1 MDFLLA
7 ILPIAVLIY
16 VMTKKRS
23 WPSHISLPFAG
34 ALVYVLTLIHFRLD
48 ANLVNA
54 TVVNGALSALTPI
67 SIIWGAIL
75 LSQTMRRSGAEGI
88 ISDWLKRVSPNR
100 VAQLMIV
107 GWAFPFMMEGSSG
120 FGTPAAIAAPLLVGL
135 GFDAVGV
142 TILTLIM
149 NSVPATFGAVGT
161 PMWFGF
167 SQVPLSPSE
176 ILSVSWKSAVVHTI
190 ASLVVPVIA
199 LRFVVGWADIRR
211 NLIFIYLSILSC
223 ALPSLFFSRFNYEFP
238 SLIGGAVGLCLSVLF
253 AKYQMGLAHIHAA
266 RENEVAPTDAAR
278 EVIIAPT
285 DAVREVEIAP
295 PSQHRERVLAFAP
308 YLILIAVLVVTRVR
322 FLPLRAW
329 LNAESPALPMDLGS
343 LGVFSV
349 SVALVFR
356 LESIFGTPSAWSYN
370 ALFVPAL
377 IPFVIVVLLSVPIL
391 RIDLRMLK
399 NAVADATNR
408 LSGPSI
414 TLVGALVMVQLM
426 TLGGDGAQTMI
437 IGQTFATITGRAWP
451 FFAPVLGALGAFFAG
466 SATVSNLTFAGIQDS
481 IARTLD
487 FDRTSILALQSIG
500 AAMGNMI
507 AISNIVAVT
516 SILGLEN
523 QEGFV
528 LKRTVI
534 PLTVYALIAGVA
546 GLLLT

>member
-23 WPSHISLPFAG
+23 WPSHISLPFAA
-34 ALVYVLTLIHFRLD
+34 ALVYFLTLVYFRLD
-48 ANLVNA
+48 PNLVNA

-88 ISDWLKRVSPNR
+88 ISEWLKRVSPNP

-135 GFDAVGV
+135 GFDAKGV

-149 NSVPATFGAVGT
+149 NAVPATFGAVGT

-167 SQVPLSPSE
+167 SQVPLSQSE
-176 ILSVSWKSAVVHTI
+176 ILTVSWKSALVHTI
-190 ASLVVPVIA
+190 AALLMPIIA
-199 LRFVVGWADIRR
+199 LRFVVGWAEIRR
-211 NLIFIYLSILSC
+211 NLVFIYLSILSC
-223 ALPSLFFSRFNYEFP
+223 ALPSLLLSRLNYEFP

-253 AKYQMGLAHIHAA
+253 AKYQLGLARTHA
-266 RENEVAPTDAAR
+266 ESEVEVEVAP
-278 EVIIAPT
+278 
-285 DAVREVEIAP
+285 P
-295 PSQHRERVLAFAP
+295 PQYRQRVLAFAP

-322 FLPLRAW
+322 FLPLREW
-329 LNAESPALPMDLGS
+329 LNAESPALLLNLGS
-343 LGVFSV
+343 LGTFSV
-349 SVALVFR
+349 SVGLVFR
-356 LESIFGTPSAWSYN
+356 LESIFGTASAWSYN

-377 IPFVIVVLLSVPIL
+377 IPFVIVVALSAPLL
-391 RIDLRMLK
+391 RIDLGTLK
-399 NAVADATNR
+399 NAAADATHR

-414 TLVGALVMVQLM
+414 TLVGALIMVQLM
-426 TLGGDGAQTMI
+426 TLGGDSAQTMI
-437 IGQTFATITGRAWP
+437 IGETFANVTGRAWP

-481 IARTLD
+481 IARTLG
-487 FDRTSILALQSIG
+487 FDRTSILALQSVG
-500 AAMGNMI
+500 AAMGNMV

-534 PLTVYALIAGVA
+534 PLLVYALVAGVA

>member
-16 VMTKKRS
+16 VMTKKRP
-23 WPSHISLPFAG
+23 WPSHVSLPFAA
-34 ALVYVLTLIHFRLD
+34 ALVYFLTLVHFRLD
-48 ANLVNA
+48 PNLVNA

-75 LSQTMRRSGAEGI
+75 LSQTMRRSGAEGT
-88 ISDWLKRVSPNR
+88 ISDWLKSVSPNP

-135 GFDAVGV
+135 GFDALGV

-149 NSVPATFGAVGT
+149 NAVPVTFGAVGT

-176 ILSVSWKSAVVHTI
+176 ILSVSWKSALVHTI
-190 ASLVVPVIA
+190 AALFVPIMA
-199 LRFVVGWADIRR
+199 LRFVVGWAEIRQ
-211 NLIFIYLSILSC
+211 NLVFIYLSILSC
-223 ALPSLFFSRFNYEFP
+223 ALPSLVLSRFNYEFP
-238 SLIGGAVGLCLSVLF
+238 SLIGGAVGLCLSVLI
-253 AKYQMGLAHIHAA
+253 AKYQVGLARTYAA
-266 RENEVAPTDAAR
+266 KEGED
-278 EVIIAPT
+278 
-285 DAVREVEIAP
+285 AP
-295 PSQHRERVLAFAP
+295 PSQPRDRVLAFAP
-308 YLILIAVLVVTRVR
+308 YLLLIAVLVVTRVR

-329 LNAESPALPMDLGS
+329 LNAESPALPLNLGS
-343 LGVFSV
+343 LGIFSV

-356 LESIFGTPSAWSYN
+356 LESIFGTSSAWSYS
-370 ALFVPAL
+370 ALFVPSL
-377 IPFVIVVLLSVPIL
+377 IPFVIVVLLSVPLL
-391 RIDLRMLK
+391 RIDVRTLK
-399 NAVADATNR
+399 NALADATNR
-408 LSGPSI
+408 SSGTSM
-414 TLVGALVMVQLM
+414 TLVGALIMVQLM
-426 TLGGDGAQTMI
+426 TLGGDSAQTMI
-437 IGQTFATITGRAWP
+437 IGQTFATLTGRAWP

-481 IARTLD
+481 IARTLG
-487 FDRTSILALQSIG
+487 FDRTSILALQSVG
-500 AAMGNMI
+500 AAMGNMV

-523 QEGFV
+523 QDGFV

-534 PLTVYALIAGVA
+534 PLLAYALIAGVA
-546 GLLLT
+546 GLILA